1 MRKTRVVRTVN
12 ELKQQTNRKNGHV
25 LYNQR
30 PIVASACPISRV
42 TLWLRLRPLF
52 LWLHMHAVRRTTCMI
67 DKCVRTIKCVQLG
80 TRPRI
85 MHMMMS
91 PIRTHTHTGRD
102 VVWRTAAVAIRCCCT
117 AKGLHARDCIRAIR
131 AVAMVFYPT
140 HTMCPIVLIAL

>member
-12 ELKQQTNRKNGHV
+12 ELKQQTNRKKTGHV

-30 PIVASACPISRV
+30 PISRV

-52 LWLHMHAVRRTTCMI
+52 LWLHMHAVRCTTCMI
-67 DKCVRTIKCVQLG
+67 DKCVRTIKCVQFG

-91 PIRTHTHTGRD
+91 PIYTHTHTLTSGRD
-102 VVWRTAAVAIRCCCT
+102 VVWRTAAVAILCCCT
-117 AKGLHARDCIRAIR
+117 AKGLHARDWIRAIR
-131 AVAMVFYPT
+131 AVAMVYYPT